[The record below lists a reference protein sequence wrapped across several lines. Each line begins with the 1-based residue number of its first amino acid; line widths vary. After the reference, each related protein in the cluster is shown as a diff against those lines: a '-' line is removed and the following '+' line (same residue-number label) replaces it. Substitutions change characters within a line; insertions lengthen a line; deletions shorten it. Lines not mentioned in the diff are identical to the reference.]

1 MAQFLNPKITQGPL
15 ERYPFSLIVKANGF
29 AFLSGQGPVDLETGQ
44 VVEGDIQAQTALTL
58 KNIRK
63 VLEAEHLSMNHVVKS
78 NVYIT
83 DINDFDAM
91 SEAYVKHFPSHLP
104 ARTTVGVATLWG
116 GIKVE
121 IEVMAVLD
129 LNT

>member
-1 MAQFLNPKITQGPL
+1 MAEFLNPKISQGPL

-29 AFLSGQGPVDLETGQ
+29 AFVAGQGPIDVDTGEIVQ
-44 VVEGDIQAQTALTL
+44 GDIKVQTAKTL
-58 KNIRK
+58 ENVRK
-63 VLEAEHLSMNHVVKS
+63 VLEASGLSMDHVVKT
-78 NVYIT
+78 NVYIL

-91 SEAYVKHFPSHLP
+91 SEEYVKHFPTHLP